1 MEWTETVLRLT
12 MAFLLGSAL
21 GLERQWRQ
29 RMAGLRT
36 NTLVSTGAALF
47 VIMSVLTPNDGSPT
61 RVPAQIVSGIGFL
74 AGGVILKEGLTVK
87 GLNTAATIWCSAAVG
102 TLAGRGL
109 FSEAFIGAIAVL
121 IANTA
126 LRPLSNFINQ
136 QPIDGSELEHHY
148 LCSLVCRGENEANMR
163 IVLLD
168 ALGQSEKIKLRSLR
182 SHDLDY
188 FNHWVEV
195 EAELI
200 AYTRED
206 RFLESIIS
214 QLSLQAFVKSASWRI
229 LEQDCG

>member
-12 MAFLLGSAL
+12 VAFFLGSAL

-47 VIMSVLTPNDGSPT
+47 VIMSVLVPNDGSPT
-61 RVPAQIVSGIGFL
+61 RIPAQIVSGIGFL

-102 TLAGRGL
+102 SLAGRGL
-109 FSEAFIGAIAVL
+109 FSEAFVGAIAVL

-126 LRPLSNFINQ
+126 LRPLSTLINQ
-136 QPIDGSELEHHY
+136 QPIDGVELEYHY
-148 LCSLVCRGENEANMR
+148 LCALVCRGDHEAKIR
-163 IVLLD
+163 AALLD
-168 ALGQSEKIKLRSLR
+168 FLGQSPKIKLRSLQ
-182 SHDLDY
+182 SHDLDD

-200 AYTRED
+200 AYTRND
-206 RFLESIIS
+206 QFLESIIS
-214 QLSLQAFVKSASWRI
+214 QLSLQPAVKSASWRI
-229 LEQDCG
+229 VEQDCG